1 LKILF
6 LKNLI
11 LVINLKYISL
21 MALPVAIMQM
31 SNQILHHYY
40 CITNL
45 HNFPHDMKK
54 LLLLLI
60 LIPALNLA
68 LVAQPVTLTLRPGL
82 TNGKDAMI
90 HGLATQVSN
99 NFGGTY
105 ELTASAWTYGN
116 PVGITR
122 SLIGFDL
129 SVIPAGATIQ
139 SAYLSL
145 YAWDMFNGTGSG
157 QHSTSSGSNAAY
169 IERVMSPW
177 DEMTVTWD
185 TQPST
190 TNLNQVTIPAST
202 SPTQNYPNIDV
213 TAMVTDMIA
222 SPASS
227 HGFMIK
233 LISEVHY
240 RRLNF
245 CSSEHPDS
253 LKRPMLQIT
262 YLSGTPPPQPMDS
275 CSFFSVNELHIC
287 KGDSVM
293 LFGSYRKT
301 AGVYTD
307 TLASIINTDSVLITA
322 VHVHEPVMTVVTHD
336 LCDGDSVWVDGGWR
350 SETGYFTE
358 YYSNADGCDS
368 IVYTL
373 LKKTQIYTAVL
384 RDGNTLISV
393 EPGAQYQWVDCS
405 AGFIPIGGATSQSF
419 TPTANGSY
427 AVMIFKE
434 QCVGLSSCI
443 VVNNL
448 KVKSVPAGS
457 DFRIVPNPTSGITM
471 LDLGRTVPM
480 AVVTVST
487 MRGQELRSLTVHNSA
502 SIEIDLSSFA
512 RGSYLVTINI
522 NGTRTTR
529 TIVLE

>member
-1 LKILF
+1 
-6 LKNLI
+6 
-11 LVINLKYISL
+11 
-21 MALPVAIMQM
+21 
-31 SNQILHHYY
+31 
-40 CITNL
+40 
-45 HNFPHDMKK
+45 MKK
-54 LLLLLI
+54 LLLLLL
-60 LIPALNLA
+60 LIPVLKLA

-129 SVIPAGATIQ
+129 SVIPAGAIIQ
-139 SAYLSL
+139 SASLSL

-157 QHSTSSGSNAAY
+157 QHSTSSGSNSAY

-202 SPTQNYPNIDV
+202 SPSQNYPNIDV

-222 SPASS
+222 NPASS

-233 LISEVHY
+233 LVTEVHY

-262 YLSGTPPPQPMDS
+262 YLPGTPPPQPMDS

-293 LFGSYRKT
+293 VYGTYRKT

-322 VHVHEPVMTVVTHD
+322 VHVHDPAVHFIAHD
-336 LCDGDSVWVDGGWR
+336 LCDGDSIWAAGAWQ
-350 SETGYFTE
+350 SETGFYLDT
-358 YYSNADGCDS
+358 YSGSVGCDS
-368 IVYTL
+368 LVYNL
-373 LKKTQIYTAVL
+373 VKHTQIYTAVL
-384 RDGNTLISV
+384 RNGSTLSSI
-393 EPGAQYQWVDCS
+393 EPGALYQWVDCNN
-405 AGFIPIGGATSQSF
+405 GFTPITGATSQTF
-419 TPTANGSY
+419 TPAVNGSY

-434 QCVGLSSCI
+434 NCVGLSSCI
-443 VVNNL
+443 LVDNL
-448 KVKSVPAGS
+448 KVKSIASEDV
-457 DFRIVPNPTSGITM
+457 FRIAPNPTSGKTM
-471 LDLGRTVPM
+471 VEFGRMIPAATISI
-480 AVVTVST
+480 ST
-487 MRGQELRSLTVHNSA
+487 LNGQELQVVQLRNASMVEVDLTG
-502 SIEIDLSSFA
+502 FA
-512 RGSYLVTINI
+512 KGFYTVTVTIE
-522 NGTRTTR
+522 GSSTAQ